1 MYDVIKKGAE
11 NMRKVPVILTLCVL
25 MAGVTACGNRNA
37 VQQEKSTVS
46 TAEKESSIPDTKDGD
61 NTESTV
67 NEEMTEDT
75 VDNEE
80 ITEDTAENKEMTGDS
95 VGNGKTL
102 VAYFAYAENMGD
114 TSNMSI
120 DAITSAS
127 LGTTDNTEGNLQLM
141 AQVIQEKTNADMFHI
156 VVQEPYDPSYE
167 VMHDR
172 AVDEIAQESLP
183 ALIEKVT
190 DIDQYDVIYLGTPVW
205 SGTLPRP
212 VATFLTENN
221 ISQKTIIPFGINM
234 GSGFGRIPNEIEKL
248 CPDATLTDG
257 FTIQAGTANGEVRSE
272 LEQWLS
278 TTAAQEE

>member
-46 TAEKESSIPDTKDGD
+46 TAEKESSVPDT
-61 NTESTV
+61 
-67 NEEMTEDT
+67 
-75 VDNEE
+75 
-80 ITEDTAENKEMTGDS
+80 ITGDS